1 MDTLTNTQAEMAALL
16 DEDATAATGC
26 SDPTCGPDLPCE
38 PCVIDTLIARGTW
51 EQECQSTIWRGVT
64 RTAVDEIVTDRDRP
78 TGTGTGSGRSLGRGF
93 RPATDKQVAYLTHLA
108 AELGTLDQ
116 LSVEGLSSSEASDL
130 IDLARA
136 ELDRRPAPTT
146 DEGTIVGRWKKVNG
160 SWAVLAPGA
169 ATGQTIIVRR
179 SSGEERELMLGRSV
193 GKDLF
198 VEDKDTPK
206 AERRAER
213 RAPHQPRIEVEE
225 GRPYWSDDR
234 ELVVMIAR
242 SKETGNLYGKVW
254 DGHSF
259 RYQPGALRLA
269 AIPMTLDEA
278 AAFGHET
285 GRCCCCARKLTNPD
299 SIAAGIG
306 PICAGRMAR

>member
-1 MDTLTNTQAEMAALL
+1 MTDMLTNSQAEMAALL
-16 DEDATAATGC
+16 DEDALAAQPFSC
-26 SDPTCGPDLPCE
+26 SRLGCGPDLPCE
-38 PCVIDTLIARGTW
+38 SCVIDWLVSRNEW
-51 EQECQSTIWRGVT
+51 EAESRKPIWRNVN
-64 RTAVDEIVTDRDRP
+64 RVPVDEIVTDRQQ
-78 TGTGTGSGRSLGRGF
+78 GAGTGSGSRSLGRGF

-116 LSVEGLSSSEASDL
+116 LSVDGLSSSEASDL

-136 ELDRRPAPTT
+136 ELDRRPAPAA
-146 DEGTIVGRWKKVNG
+146 DGPIVGRWRKHDG
-160 SWAVLAPGA
+160 SWAIHAPGA
-169 ATGQTIIVRR
+169 DEGQTIIVRR
-179 SSGEERELMLGRSV
+179 STGEEREVILGDNV
-193 GKDLF
+193 GPNLF
-198 VEDKDTPK
+198 VEDKAAAK

-213 RAPHQPRIEVEE
+213 RAPHQPSIEVEE
-225 GRPYWSDDR
+225 GRPYWSADR

-242 SKETGNLYGKVW
+242 SRETDNLYGKVW

-278 AAFGHET
+278 AAFGKET
-285 GRCCCCARKLTNPD
+285 GRCCCCARKLTNPE

-306 PICAGRMAR
+306 PICAGRL